1 MAELKNSISSVV
13 ATTVASTAKVTS
25 TITESTNLNGTVE
38 VEKDGMKQTVLTMS
52 CNLTQN
58 TVTNVQTYPTTPDN
72 MKLFFDNQEAANAE
86 VEKFR
91 KIAKEKGKDL
101 NCFVF

>member
-1 MAELKNSISSVV
+1 MSEENV
-13 ATTVASTAKVTS
+13 KVTS

-52 CNLTQN
+52 CSLTQN
-58 TVTNVQTYPTTPDN
+58 TVANIQTYVTNMDLFLANSQLVQT
-72 MKLFFDNQEAANAE
+72 E
-86 VEKFR
+86 VIKFR
-91 KIAKEKGKDL
+91 EKASQVGKGL